1 MDGASGHVRVTCSR
15 SLPRWMDSPQG
26 LSPRL
31 GCINSPKDEP
41 KATADMLDVFVH
53 EDMVK

>member
-1 MDGASGHVRVTCSR
+1 MDGASGRVRVTCSR
-15 SLPRWMDSPQG
+15 SLPRGMDSPQG